1 MGLLRVNW
9 RHIILHILLIM
20 GGIIT
25 AFPFLWMIATSLKG
39 PDEVFSLSFSIL
51 PRAWNFNNYP
61 QVFEILPFGRFYLN
75 TIIVTVARTIGQVLI
90 CAMAG
95 YAFAKLRF
103 PGKNFL
109 FVAVLAI
116 MMLPSQITLIPNYIL
131 LKYIHWIDTYQGLI
145 IPSLFSAFGT
155 FLLRQFFMT
164 LPSEIDDAA
173 KLDGCNPLQTFIHI
187 ALPLARPGL
196 VAFAVLV
203 VLWSWNDFLWPLIIT
218 NSTNMQMLSVGI
230 SYFQNPHVTNY
241 ALIMAAASLTI
252 LPIMII
258 FIISQRL
265 IIEGITMTGLKM

>member
-1 MGLLRVNW
+1 
-9 RHIILHILLIM
+9 M

-25 AFPFLWMIATSLKG
+25 AFPFLWMISTSLKG
-39 PDEVFSLSFSIL
+39 PDEVFSLSFSLL
-51 PRAWNFNNYP
+51 PHTWNFSNYP
-61 QVFEILPFGRFYLN
+61 QVFEILPFERFYLN
-75 TIIVTVARTIGQVLI
+75 TIIVTVARTVGQVLI
-90 CAMAG
+90 CAVAG
-95 YAFAKLRF
+95 YSFAKLRF

-116 MMLPSQITLIPNYIL
+116 MMIPSQITLVPNYIL
-131 LKYIHWIDTYQGLI
+131 LKYFHWIDTYQGLI

-164 LPSEIDDAA
+164 IPTEIDDAA

-187 ALPLARPGL
+187 ALPLARSGL
-196 VAFAVLV
+196 VAFGVLV
-203 VLWSWNDFLWPLIIT
+203 ALWSWNDFLWPLIIT

-241 ALIMAAASLTI
+241 ALIMAASTLTVIPI
-252 LPIMII
+252 LII
-258 FIISQRL
+258 FVLAQRF